1 MVKSTRKKELQ
12 RITQLLQRRRRAILE
27 TSRGARRELGALKGQ
42 QRDPEYEESAQAE
55 LADYTLYH
63 LVESQ
68 RLELQLIDIALGKLD
83 HGIFGNCVDCGIEIP
98 YERLKALPF
107 ATRCAEDAARQEH
120 ESIGGAQAIPSL

>member
-63 LVESQ
+63 LVENQ

-98 YERLKALPF
+98 YERLGALPF
-107 ATRCAEDAARQEH
+107 ATRCAEDAARREH